1 MAEEHA
7 LSILR
12 KKRDDI
18 RDMIAAYE
26 KQIAIAKR
34 DLVHVNATIQLFEV
48 NGETPQFP
56 VHMGLHRLFA
66 RGELLA
72 LCLEAL
78 KAAPDG
84 LDTRELALA
93 VVRAKGMDE
102 GDRVLRASVGYKVV
116 TIMPRQARKG
126 VVVDCGRRKGVK
138 LWRLGKAVDSRGHS
152 LSQPESAP

>member
-1 MAEEHA
+1 MAEEHI
-7 LSILR
+7 LSTLR

-26 KQIAIAKR
+26 KRIAEAKR
-34 DLVHVNATIQLFEV
+34 DLLNINATIRLFEV

-72 LCLEAL
+72 LCVKAL
-78 KAAPDG
+78 KASPAG

-93 VVRAKGMDE
+93 VVRAKALDE
-102 GDRVLRASVGYKVV
+102 ADKVLRSAVGYKIV
-116 TIMPRQARKG
+116 TILPRQARKG
-126 VVVDCGRRKGVK
+126 VVVDGGLRKGIKV
-138 LWRLGKAVDSRGHS
+138 WRSSVSTI
-152 LSQPESAP
+152 